1 MHAIVRWR
9 RPVAITSGAEY
20 FAPTA
25 QYNTVCCEQG
35 TLPDDTFLG
44 ALMATC
50 VFPGRDLIEN
60 IFASRPED
68 FKTYGVYTCRFYVEG
83 EWVDVITDTNL
94 PCIRDEANSQNVS
107 LAYGRS
113 GNPKE
118 MWVSLVEK
126 AYAKAVGSYE
136 AIEKVK
142 AHEALLHLTGG
153 SIQNMHLHDES
164 IKDFQVAGGL
174 FKFLNKNFRNDT
186 MILLMPAEFNTPESG
201 QSAAGGTAS
210 NSSAVGGS
218 SASIVSGVDD
228 STQDEKKDERN
239 ARAAEL
245 EAMESLRPENMFH
258 ANKLYSIIA
267 CRDVGGFELLL
278 LHSPWPAN
286 KQWRGGW
293 SDKSTDWDLYPEM
306 QQEFDE
312 DPTLPWT
319 RRRPNG
325 YFWMTAKNVS
335 KYFNLMYLCKLFPN
349 ERFNYYC
356 VTGDW
361 RAKCAG
367 GAVTTVRD
375 RGIVAKEAAL
385 SRTVSVQRVGALFHN
400 LV

>member
-1 MHAIVRWR
+1 
-9 RPVAITSGAEY
+9 
-20 FAPTA
+20 
-25 QYNTVCCEQG
+25 
-35 TLPDDTFLG
+35 
-44 ALMATC
+44 MATC

-68 FKTYGVYTCRFYVEG
+68 FKTFGVYTCRFYVEG

-94 PCIRDEANSQNVS
+94 PCVRDEVNSQAVA

-153 SIQNMHLHDES
+153 SIQNMNLHDDS

-174 FKFLNKNFRNDT
+174 FKFLSKNFRNDT
-186 MILLMPAEFNTPESG
+186 MIMLMPAELDAPL
-201 QSAAGGTAS
+201 SAAGATTSAA
-210 NSSAVGGS
+210 SAVGS
-218 SASIVSGVDD
+218 SASVSGPMDD
-228 STQDEKKDERN
+228 STQDERKDERL
-239 ARAAEL
+239 ALAAEQDAM
-245 EAMESLRPENMFH
+245 EAMKPGNMFH

-267 CRDVGGFELLL
+267 CRDVGGFELVL
-278 LHSPWPAN
+278 LHNPWPTN

-293 SDKSTDWDLYPEM
+293 SEKSTDWDLYPEM
-306 QQEFDE
+306 QQEFDD
-312 DPTLPWT
+312 DPALPWT
-319 RRRPNG
+319 RRKPNG

-361 RAKCAG
+361 RSKCAG
-367 GAVTTVRD
+367 GSITTVRD
-375 RGIVAKEAAL
+375 RAIVSKEAAM
-385 SRTVSVQRVGALFHN
+385 SRVHSIQRVCIVLRCIVLN
-400 LV
+400 CIVLYCRMMY